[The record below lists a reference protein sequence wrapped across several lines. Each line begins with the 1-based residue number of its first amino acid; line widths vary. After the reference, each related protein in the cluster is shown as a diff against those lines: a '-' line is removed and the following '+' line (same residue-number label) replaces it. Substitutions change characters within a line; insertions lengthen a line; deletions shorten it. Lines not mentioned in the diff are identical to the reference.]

1 MYQSDLVH
9 DIFNYDNVAQIY
21 TLPYII
27 DTNPTIYNK
36 LRKLK
41 LVVMNGISLIIIIN
55 PVE

>member
-1 MYQSDLVH
+1 MYQLDLVH

-41 LVVMNGISLIIIIN
+41 LVVMNGISLIIIMN

>member
-1 MYQSDLVH
+1 MYQLDLVH

-21 TLPYII
+21 ALPYII